1 MGSKD
6 IGIGTTPAAVGR
18 GHQHRIHSLGSLLQ
32 DLLPV
37 IAFTKLLEN
46 SLRNSFVTLPE
57 EQTSRT
63 RASHSNEPP
72 QTVHVT
78 VMQALVLRRST
89 KKEIKRLIIELAP
102 PGALGKLSG
111 WSQPHFQAY
120 I

>member
-111 WSQPHFQAY
+111 
-120 I
+120 